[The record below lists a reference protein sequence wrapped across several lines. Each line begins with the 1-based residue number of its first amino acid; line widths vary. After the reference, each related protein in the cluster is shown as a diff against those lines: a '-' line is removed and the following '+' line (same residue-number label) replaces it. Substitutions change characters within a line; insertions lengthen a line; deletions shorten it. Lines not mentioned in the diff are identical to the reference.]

1 MNKLFLL
8 SAKKLLNFLF
18 VFRLLSVTSSNGK
31 IGLRSE
37 DLRPD
42 MEEIDR
48 MGEIQE
54 ELNIEWRIEDFI
66 SLLEE
71 KNKIYTSFTFT
82 FASHSWCM
90 RIYPNGREEQKSI
103 GYIGLYLRR
112 NSFGPAIRMHFSL
125 GLKTFDGERDPEKHY
140 MHTFRKIDEGCGSIK
155 LLSKSKLLQRKSD
168 LLPADIL
175 TVFCSL
181 TNQKSTEN
189 ESKSFVFKISN
200 V

>member
-1 MNKLFLL
+1 
-8 SAKKLLNFLF
+8 
-18 VFRLLSVTSSNGK
+18 
-31 IGLRSE
+31 
-37 DLRPD
+37 
-42 MEEIDR
+42 MEAIDR
-48 MGEIQE
+48 MGEVQE
-54 ELNIEWRIEDFI
+54 ELNIEWRIENFI
-66 SLLEE
+66 SLVEE
-71 KNKIYTSFTFT
+71 KDKFYTSFSFS
-82 FASHSWCM
+82 FAGHSWCM
-90 RIYPNGREEQKSI
+90 RIYPNGREEQKSV

-112 NSFGPAIRMHFSL
+112 NSFGPGIKMHFSL
-125 GLKTFDGERDPEKHY
+125 GLKRFDGEKDPEKHCT
-140 MHTFRKIDEGCGSIK
+140 HTFQKPDEGYGSIK